1 MASQSLTQP
10 PSFPIERMHVLE
22 TSRWLKIAVICG
34 AVFCTT
40 TPTHSIQAY
49 NPTSPDP
56 ITKP

>member
-1 MASQSLTQP
+1 
-10 PSFPIERMHVLE
+10 MHVLE

-34 AVFCTT
+34 AVFCTA

-56 ITKP
+56 ITES